1 MTTYRLIFK
10 SKARK
15 EWNKLDS
22 TVRAQFQKKLR
33 ERLTHPRVIAA
44 RLRDL
49 PDCYKIK
56 LRKAGYRLIYRV
68 DDDRVVV
75 IVIAVGRREEN
86 QAYESAAKQ
95 LD

>member
-10 SKARK
+10 AKARK
-15 EWNKLDS
+15 EWDKLASS
-22 TVRAQFQKKLR
+22 TKLQFEKKLR
-33 ERLTHPRVIAA
+33 ERLAHPRVLAA

-75 IVIAVGRREEN
+75 IVLAAGKRDRNE
-86 QAYESAAKQ
+86 AYDAAANR
-95 LD
+95 LP

>member
-10 SKARK
+10 AKARK
-15 EWNKLDS
+15 EWDKLDS
-22 TVRAQFQKKLR
+22 SVRAQFQKKLR
-33 ERLTHPRVIAA
+33 ERLFHPRVVAA

-56 LRKAGYRLIYRV
+56 LRNVGYRLIYRV

-75 IVIAVGRREEN
+75 IVIAVGKREGDE
-86 QAYESAAKQ
+86 AYESAAKR
-95 LD
+95 LF